1 MQFFYI
7 DYMNGDKKERNVG
20 FLRVERSGVCVGLRG
35 VPAQCGK
42 RCSVYAIGDNGERWY
57 MGEVELKDGYGM
69 GKLGWGES
77 RGFEKC
83 VRVEVPFY
91 KNRKGVCVLRESV
104 LRESAVREKTPQET
118 IYKEDMVREPK
129 PQENVYRENKG
140 FEKAIK
146 MTHVSEKEKTSEPK
160 KEMSDLPDR
169 LPQDK
174 WEQLVDTYPQVHI
187 FPEAQSLLIKPK
199 DLIVLT
205 QRYHSLI
212 SNSFVLHS
220 YYNYRQLL
228 LFRFQEKQMPENEVK
243 AADTGN
249 TGAAYYL
256 GVPGVYYDRE
266 KRIAQMFGFEGFD
279 IGEARMREE
288 SDREI
293 YEGCFG
299 YYMKQVEI

>member
-7 DYMNGDKKERNVG
+7 DYMNGDRKERNVG
-20 FLRVERSGVCVGLRG
+20 FLRVERSGICVGLRG
-35 VPAQCGK
+35 VPLQCGNK
-42 RCSVYAIGDNGERWY
+42 CRVYAIGDNGEKWC
-57 MGEVELKDGYGM
+57 MGEVGIQNGYGM
-69 GKLGWGES
+69 EKLTWGDVE
-77 RGFEKC
+77 GFEKC

-91 KNRKGVCVLRESV
+91 GYRKGVCVLRESKNSV
-104 LRESAVREKTPQET
+104 AAELQMVSYEKPTQQYVERDLQKAP
-118 IYKEDMVREPK
+118 EDDK
-129 PQENVYRENKG
+129 PDS
-140 FEKAIK
+140 
-146 MTHVSEKEKTSEPK
+146 VSY
-160 KEMSDLPDR
+160 DLPEK

-174 WEQLVDTYPQVHI
+174 WEQLVNTYPRVHI

-199 DLIVLT
+199 DLVVLT

-228 LFRFQEKQMPENEVK
+228 LFRFEERQLTNSKLK
-243 AADTGN
+243 AADAGETSVE
-249 TGAAYYL
+249 YYL
-256 GVPGVYYDRE
+256 GVPGIYYERE

-288 SDREI
+288 EKREI

>member
-7 DYMNGDKKERNVG
+7 DFMNGDRKERNIG
-20 FLRVERSGVCVGLRG
+20 FLRVERSGICVGLRG
-35 VPAQCGK
+35 VPLQCGN
-42 RCSVYAIGDNGERWY
+42 RCSVYAIGENGEKWCL
-57 MGEVELKDGYGM
+57 GEIGIQNGYGM
-69 GKLGWGES
+69 EKLSWENIG
-77 RGFEKC
+77 GFEKC
-83 VRVEVPFY
+83 VRVEVPLY
-91 KNRKGVCVLRESV
+91 GCRKGLCVLREHTV
-104 LRESAVREKTPQET
+104 LQSENNASPVTKQVENDLRRAQTTENTEVENTIHESGYV
-118 IYKEDMVREPK
+118 
-129 PQENVYRENKG
+129 N
-140 FEKAIK
+140 
-146 MTHVSEKEKTSEPK
+146 
-160 KEMSDLPDR
+160 SDLPDK
-169 LPQDK
+169 LPKDK
-174 WEQLVDTYPQVHI
+174 WEQLADTYPHVHI

-199 DLIVLT
+199 DLVILT

-228 LFRFQEKQMPENEVK
+228 LFRFEERQLANSRLQ
-243 AADTGN
+243 AA
-249 TGAAYYL
+249 AAGESSVEYYL

-288 SDREI
+288 EKREI

>member
-7 DYMNGDKKERNVG
+7 DYMNGDRKERNVG
-20 FLRVERSGVCVGLRG
+20 FLRVERNGICVGLRG
-35 VPAQCGK
+35 VPLQCGNK
-42 RCSVYAIGDNGERWY
+42 CSVYAIGEDGEKWCL
-57 MGEVELKDGYGM
+57 GEVTIQNGYGM
-69 GKLGWGES
+69 EKLAWGDAK
-77 RGFEKC
+77 GFEKC

-91 KNRKGVCVLRESV
+91 GYRKGVCVLRES
-104 LRESAVREKTPQET
+104 SAVSKNASYGQAIQQRTEKDLQ
-118 IYKEDMVREPK
+118 KASEDEAGK
-129 PQENVYRENKG
+129 ITAYG
-140 FEKAIK
+140 HDSAGC
-146 MTHVSEKEKTSEPK
+146 
-160 KEMSDLPDR
+160 DLPEK

-174 WEQLVDTYPQVHI
+174 WEQLADTYPQVHI

-199 DLIVLT
+199 DLVVLT

-228 LFRFQEKQMPENEVK
+228 LFRFEERQLANSKIQ
-243 AADTGN
+243 AANVGSSTVE
-249 TGAAYYL
+249 YYL
-256 GVPGVYYDRE
+256 GVPGVYYERE

-279 IGEARMREE
+279 IGEARMCEE
-288 SDREI
+288 EKREI

>member
-35 VPAQCGK
+35 VPVQCGK
-42 RCSVYAIGDNGERWY
+42 RCRVYAVGDDGERWC

-69 GKLGWGES
+69 GKLDWGES

-83 VRVEVPFY
+83 VCVEVPFY
-91 KNRKGVCVLRESV
+91 KNRKGVCVLRESM
-104 LRESAVREKTPQET
+104 
-118 IYKEDMVREPK
+118 YKENIYNESTDK
-129 PQENVYRENKG
+129 ENTYRENIIP
-140 FEKAIK
+140 EKD
-146 MTHVSEKEKTSEPK
+146 EKTTYMSEMQSEPEPIN
-160 KEMSDLPDR
+160 EMPDLPEK

-174 WEQLVDTYPQVHI
+174 WEQLADTYPHVHI

-199 DLIVLT
+199 DLVVLT

-228 LFRFQEKQMPENEVK
+228 LFRFAQNQLSGNEVK
-243 AADTGN
+243 AADAGE
-249 TGAAYYL
+249 AAPAYYL

-288 SDREI
+288 SKREI

>member
-1 MQFFYI
+1 MP
-7 DYMNGDKKERNVG
+7 DNV
-20 FLRVERSGVCVGLRG
+20 SC
-35 VPAQCGK
+35 
-42 RCSVYAIGDNGERWY
+42 
-57 MGEVELKDGYGM
+57 
-69 GKLGWGES
+69 
-77 RGFEKC
+77 
-83 VRVEVPFY
+83 
-91 KNRKGVCVLRESV
+91 
-104 LRESAVREKTPQET
+104 
-118 IYKEDMVREPK
+118 
-129 PQENVYRENKG
+129 
-140 FEKAIK
+140 
-146 MTHVSEKEKTSEPK
+146 
-160 KEMSDLPDR
+160 DLPR
-169 LPQDK
+169 KLPQDK

-199 DLIVLT
+199 DLVVLT

-228 LFRFQEKQMPENEVK
+228 LLRFEDSQLANSKLRAANESGSSVE
-243 AADTGN
+243 
-249 TGAAYYL
+249 YYL

-288 SDREI
+288 EKREI

>member
-7 DYMNGDKKERNVG
+7 DFMNGDRKERNVG
-20 FLRVERSGVCVGLRG
+20 FLRVERSGICVGLRG
-35 VPAQCGK
+35 VPLQCGN
-42 RCSVYAIGDNGERWY
+42 RCSVYAVGENGEKWCL
-57 MGEVELKDGYGM
+57 GEVGIQNGYGM
-69 GKLGWGES
+69 ERLSWEDIG
-77 RGFEKC
+77 GFEKC

-91 KNRKGVCVLRESV
+91 GYRKGLCVLRESTGTATNQV
-104 LRESAVREKTPQET
+104 ENELHRAQAAEDIEVKKT
-118 IYKEDMVREPK
+118 IYGHE
-129 PQENVYRENKG
+129 
-140 FEKAIK
+140 
-146 MTHVSEKEKTSEPK
+146 HVN
-160 KEMSDLPDR
+160 SDLPEK

-174 WEQLVDTYPQVHI
+174 WEQLTDTYPQVHI

-199 DLIVLT
+199 DLVVLT

-228 LFRFQEKQMPENEVK
+228 LFRFEEKQLANSRLQ
-243 AADTGN
+243 AADAGKSSVE
-249 TGAAYYL
+249 YYL

-279 IGEARMREE
+279 IGEARMCEE
-288 SDREI
+288 EKREI

>member
-7 DYMNGDKKERNVG
+7 DYMIGERKERNVG
-20 FLRVERSGVCVGLRG
+20 FLRVERGGVCVGLRG
-35 VPAQCGK
+35 VPLQCGT
-42 RCSVYAIGDNGERWY
+42 RCSVYAVADDGRRWCL
-57 MGEVELKDGYGM
+57 GEVGIQNGYGM
-69 GKLGWGES
+69 EKLAWGDMK
-77 RGFEKC
+77 GFEKC

-91 KNRKGVCVLRESV
+91 GERKGVCVLRESRNGAA
-104 LRESAVREKTPQET
+104 LRTVPAEQPEQQNEKQDIQET
-118 IYKEDMVREPK
+118 TIYGSDSVNR
-129 PQENVYRENKG
+129 
-140 FEKAIK
+140 
-146 MTHVSEKEKTSEPK
+146 
-160 KEMSDLPDR
+160 DLPEKM
-169 LPQDK
+169 PQDK
-174 WEQLVDTYPQVHI
+174 WEQLADTYPQVHI

-199 DLIVLT
+199 DLVVLT

-228 LFRFQEKQMPENEVK
+228 LFRFEEQQLADSKIK
-243 AADTGN
+243 AADS
-249 TGAAYYL
+249 GAPSVEYYL
-256 GVPGVYYDRE
+256 GVPGIYYERE

-288 SDREI
+288 EKREI

>member
-7 DYMNGDKKERNVG
+7 DYMNGDRKERNVG
-20 FLRVERSGVCVGLRG
+20 FLRVERSGICVGLRG
-35 VPAQCGK
+35 VPLQCGN
-42 RCSVYAIGDNGERWY
+42 RCSVYAVGDNGEKWCL
-57 MGEVELKDGYGM
+57 GEVSIQNGYGM
-69 GKLGWGES
+69 EKLAWGDVK
-77 RGFEKC
+77 GFEKC
-83 VRVEVPFY
+83 VCIEVPFY
-91 KNRKGVCVLRESV
+91 GSRKGLCVLRESAMTQSEAYIQTAQNNTYAGAHMQK
-104 LRESAVREKTPQET
+104 ESEDIAEEKSTHSH
-118 IYKEDMVREPK
+118 D
-129 PQENVYRENKG
+129 NVNR
-140 FEKAIK
+140 
-146 MTHVSEKEKTSEPK
+146 
-160 KEMSDLPDR
+160 DLPDK

-174 WEQLVDTYPQVHI
+174 WEQLSDTYPHVHI

-199 DLIVLT
+199 DLVILT

-228 LFRFQEKQMPENEVK
+228 LFRFEKRQLASSRLQ
-243 AADTGN
+243 AAGTGEPSVE
-249 TGAAYYL
+249 YYL

-288 SDREI
+288 EKREI

>member
-35 VPAQCGK
+35 VPAQCGS
-42 RCSVYAIGDNGERWY
+42 RCSVFAIGNDGERWRL
-57 MGEVELKDGYGM
+57 GEIGLKNGYGM
-69 GKLGWGES
+69 EKLAWGEA

-83 VRVEVPFY
+83 ICVEVPFY
-91 KNRKGVCVLRESV
+91 GVRRGLCVLRDGTIPQVVKAEPV
-104 LRESAVREKTPQET
+104 QQMPFSAILPERPHEMEKAKAAT
-118 IYKEDMVREPK
+118 REPDSIS
-129 PQENVYRENKG
+129 R
-140 FEKAIK
+140 
-146 MTHVSEKEKTSEPK
+146 
-160 KEMSDLPDR
+160 DLPDK
-169 LPQDK
+169 LPRDK
-174 WEQLVDTYPQVHI
+174 WEQLSDTYPQVHI

-199 DLIVLT
+199 DLVVLT

-228 LFRFQEKQMPENEVK
+228 LFRFGGKQSAEGAVR
-243 AADTGN
+243 AANTAQTGIE
-249 TGAAYYL
+249 YYL
-256 GVPGVYYDRE
+256 GVPGVYYERE

-279 IGEARMREE
+279 IGEARMCEEEKREV
-288 SDREI
+288 

>member
-7 DYMNGDKKERNVG
+7 DYMNGDRKERNVG
-20 FLRVERSGVCVGLRG
+20 FLRVERRGICVGLRG
-35 VPAQCGK
+35 VPLQCGTK
-42 RCSVYAIGDNGERWY
+42 CSVYAVADNGERWCL
-57 MGEVELKDGYGM
+57 GEVGIQNGYGM
-69 GKLGWGES
+69 EKLAWGNAG
-77 RGFEKC
+77 GFETC

-91 KNRKGVCVLRESV
+91 GERKGVCVLRESRTV
-104 LRESAVREKTPQET
+104 TVRTVSQEQRVEQLEQPVMQSAQRDLQKAEETTEKKT
-118 IYKEDMVREPK
+118 IYGR
-129 PQENVYRENKG
+129 G
-140 FEKAIK
+140 G
-146 MTHVSEKEKTSEPK
+146 VSY
-160 KEMSDLPDR
+160 DLPEK

-199 DLIVLT
+199 DLVVLT

-228 LFRFQEKQMPENEVK
+228 LFRFEEGQLESSKVR
-243 AADTGN
+243 AASEGGSTVE
-249 TGAAYYL
+249 YYL
-256 GVPGVYYDRE
+256 GVPGIYYERE

-288 SDREI
+288 EKREI

>member
-7 DYMNGDKKERNVG
+7 DFMNGDRKERNVG
-20 FLRVERSGVCVGLRG
+20 FLRVERSGICVGLRG
-35 VPAQCGK
+35 VPLQCGN
-42 RCSVYAIGDNGERWY
+42 RCSVYAVGENGEKWCL
-57 MGEVELKDGYGM
+57 GEVGIQNGYGM
-69 GKLGWGES
+69 ERLSWEDIG
-77 RGFEKC
+77 GFEKC

-91 KNRKGVCVLRESV
+91 GYRKGLCVLRESTGTATNQAENELHRAQAAEDIEV
-104 LRESAVREKTPQET
+104 KKT
-118 IYKEDMVREPK
+118 IYGHE
-129 PQENVYRENKG
+129 
-140 FEKAIK
+140 
-146 MTHVSEKEKTSEPK
+146 HVN
-160 KEMSDLPDR
+160 SDLPEK

-174 WEQLVDTYPQVHI
+174 WEQLTDTYPQVHI

-199 DLIVLT
+199 DLVVLT

-228 LFRFQEKQMPENEVK
+228 LFRFEEKQLANSRLQ
-243 AADTGN
+243 AADAGKSSVE
-249 TGAAYYL
+249 YYL

-288 SDREI
+288 EKREI

>member
-7 DYMNGDKKERNVG
+7 DYMNGDRKERNVG
-20 FLRVERSGVCVGLRG
+20 FLRVERSGICVGLRG
-35 VPAQCGK
+35 VPSQCGSK
-42 RCSVYAIGDNGERWY
+42 CSVYAVGDNGEKWCL
-57 MGEVELKDGYGM
+57 GEIGIQNGYGM
-69 GKLGWGES
+69 EKLAWGDVE
-77 RGFEKC
+77 GFDKC
-83 VRVEVPFY
+83 VRVEVPFCGY
-91 KNRKGVCVLRESV
+91 RKGVCVLRESKSIAANV
-104 LRESAVREKTPQET
+104 MPQTVTHEQSARQYLEKDIQ
-118 IYKEDMVREPK
+118 
-129 PQENVYRENKG
+129 
-140 FEKAIK
+140 KA
-146 MTHVSEKEKTSEPK
+146 SDDEKEKKTIYSSSDVNDVNQDLPK
-160 KEMSDLPDR
+160 K

-174 WEQLVDTYPQVHI
+174 WEQLADTYPRVHI

-199 DLIVLT
+199 DLVILT

-228 LFRFQEKQMPENEVK
+228 LFRFEEAQLANNKLK
-243 AADTGN
+243 AADATGSS
-249 TGAAYYL
+249 AEYYL
-256 GVPGVYYDRE
+256 GVPGVYYERE

-288 SDREI
+288 EKREI

>member
-7 DYMNGDKKERNVG
+7 DYMNGDRKERNVG

-35 VPAQCGK
+35 VPAQCGS
-42 RCSVYAIGDNGERWY
+42 RCSVFAVGNDGERWCL
-57 MGEVELKDGYGM
+57 GEVGLKNGYGM
-69 GKLGWGES
+69 EKLAWGEC

-83 VRVEVPFY
+83 VCVEVPFY
-91 KNRKGVCVLRESV
+91 GCRRGLCVLRESSV
-104 LRESAVREKTPQET
+104 PQPIKAEPMQEPLIQNSYKVEAYDEQADVKTAGESDSISR
-118 IYKEDMVREPK
+118 
-129 PQENVYRENKG
+129 
-140 FEKAIK
+140 
-146 MTHVSEKEKTSEPK
+146 
-160 KEMSDLPDR
+160 DLPDK
-169 LPQDK
+169 LPKDK

-199 DLIVLT
+199 DLVVLT

-228 LFRFQEKQMPENEVK
+228 LFRFDGKQPTEGAVR
-243 AADTGN
+243 AANTAQ
-249 TGAAYYL
+249 TGAEYYL
-256 GVPGVYYDRE
+256 GVPGVYYERE

-279 IGEARMREE
+279 IGEARMCEEEKREV
-288 SDREI
+288 

-299 YYMKQVEI
+299 YYMKRVEI

>member
-7 DYMNGDKKERNVG
+7 DYMNGDRKERNVG
-20 FLRVERSGVCVGLRG
+20 FLRVERSGVCIGLRG
-35 VPAQCGK
+35 VPAQCGN
-42 RCSVYAIGDNGERWY
+42 RCSVYAVGDNGERWR

-69 GKLGWGES
+69 GKLSWGES

-83 VRVEVPFY
+83 VRVEVPLY
-91 KNRKGVCVLRESV
+91 KNRKGVCVLREAISQANTFEGSPHERMFQEE
-104 LRESAVREKTPQET
+104 LYKASNSFASAEK
-118 IYKEDMVREPK
+118 V
-129 PQENVYRENKG
+129 
-140 FEKAIK
+140 
-146 MTHVSEKEKTSEPK
+146 THVSEKESEPK
-160 KEMSDLPDR
+160 VEPEAEVEVSEALTDLPDK

-174 WEQLVDTYPQVHI
+174 WEQLADTYPHVHI

-199 DLIVLT
+199 DLVILT

-228 LFRFQEKQMPENEVK
+228 LFRFEEPQLTGSDIK
-243 AADTGN
+243 AADAGN
-249 TGAAYYL
+249 PGAAYYL

-279 IGEARMREE
+279 IGEARMCEE
-288 SDREI
+288 SKRKI

>member
-7 DYMNGDKKERNVG
+7 DYINGERKERNVG
-20 FLRVERSGVCVGLRG
+20 FLRVERNGICVGLRG
-35 VPAQCGK
+35 VPQQCGH
-42 RCSVYAIGDNGERWY
+42 RCSVYAVGDDGEKWRI
-57 MGEVELKDGYGM
+57 GEVEIQNGYGM
-69 GKLGWGES
+69 EKLAWGNVK
-77 RGFEKC
+77 GFEKC
-83 VRVEVPFY
+83 VRVEIPFY
-91 KNRKGVCVLRESV
+91 ANRKGVCMLRESSAAPSAASFEQPV
-104 LRESAVREKTPQET
+104 QQHSEREPQRTQESERPKDT
-118 IYKEDMVREPK
+118 IYEPDS
-129 PQENVYRENKG
+129 
-140 FEKAIK
+140 
-146 MTHVSEKEKTSEPK
+146 VSY
-160 KEMSDLPDR
+160 DLPEK

-174 WEQLVDTYPQVHI
+174 WEQLADTYPRVHI

-199 DLIVLT
+199 DLVILT

-228 LFRFQEKQMPENEVK
+228 LFRFKERQLSNSKLQAANEGSSTVE
-243 AADTGN
+243 
-249 TGAAYYL
+249 YYL
-256 GVPGVYYDRE
+256 GVPGIYYERE

-288 SDREI
+288 EKREI

>member
-7 DYMNGDKKERNVG
+7 DFMNGDRKERNVG
-20 FLRVERSGVCVGLRG
+20 FLRVERSGICVGLRG
-35 VPAQCGK
+35 VPLQCGN
-42 RCSVYAIGDNGERWY
+42 RCSVYAVGENGEKWCL
-57 MGEVELKDGYGM
+57 GEVGIQNGYGM
-69 GKLGWGES
+69 EKLSWEDIG
-77 RGFEKC
+77 GFEKC

-91 KNRKGVCVLRESV
+91 GYRKGLCVLRESTGTATKQV
-104 LRESAVREKTPQET
+104 ENELHRAQTAEDQETEKT
-118 IYKEDMVREPK
+118 IYGHGRV
-129 PQENVYRENKG
+129 N
-140 FEKAIK
+140 
-146 MTHVSEKEKTSEPK
+146 
-160 KEMSDLPDR
+160 SDLPEK

-174 WEQLVDTYPQVHI
+174 WEQLTDTYPQVHI

-199 DLIVLT
+199 DLVVLT

-228 LFRFQEKQMPENEVK
+228 LFRFERKQLADSRIQ
-243 AADTGN
+243 AANSDGSDVE
-249 TGAAYYL
+249 YYL
-256 GVPGVYYDRE
+256 GVAGVYYERE

-279 IGEARMREE
+279 IGEARMRGEE
-288 SDREI
+288 KREI

>member
-7 DYMNGDKKERNVG
+7 DYMNGDRKERNVG

-35 VPAQCGK
+35 VPLQCGN
-42 RCSVYAIGDNGERWY
+42 RCSVYAVGDNGENWCL
-57 MGEVELKDGYGM
+57 GEVRLQNGYGM
-69 GKLGWGES
+69 EKLDWGDAK
-77 RGFEKC
+77 GFEKC

-91 KNRKGVCVLRESV
+91 GCRKGLCI
-104 LRESAVREKTPQET
+104 LRESAAAQTAPLKQQMQSYSYAEKELRTAAEERT
-118 IYKEDMVREPK
+118 E
-129 PQENVYRENKG
+129 
-140 FEKAIK
+140 EKAINSPNSVI
-146 MTHVSEKEKTSEPK
+146 HDLPK
-160 KEMSDLPDR
+160 K

-174 WEQLVDTYPQVHI
+174 WEQLADTYPRVHI

-199 DLIVLT
+199 DLVILT

-228 LFRFQEKQMPENEVK
+228 LFRFEERQLADQKLK
-243 AADTGN
+243 AADAG
-249 TGAAYYL
+249 GASAEYYL
-256 GVPGVYYDRE
+256 GVPGVYYERE

-288 SDREI
+288 EKREI

>member
-7 DYMNGDKKERNVG
+7 DYMDGDRKEKNAG

-35 VPAQCGK
+35 IPMQCGNK
-42 RCSVYAIGDNGERWY
+42 CSVYAVGECGEKWR
-57 MGEVELKDGYGM
+57 MGEILLKNGYGM

-83 VRVEVPFY
+83 VCVEVPFY
-91 KNRKGVCVLRESV
+91 RNKKGVCVLRQ
-104 LRESAVREKTPQET
+104 SAFKGNTDVN
-118 IYKEDMVREPK
+118 IPK
-129 PQENVYRENKG
+129 
-140 FEKAIK
+140 I
-146 MTHVSEKEKTSEPK
+146 THVSEIKKKDLPEPAVGIRKEKLPEPSVEIRKGKLPEPSVEIK
-160 KEMSDLPDR
+160 KEKDLPDK
-169 LPQDK
+169 LPRDK
-174 WEQLVDTYPQVHI
+174 WEQLADAYPHVHI

-199 DLIVLT
+199 DLVVLT
-205 QRYHSLI
+205 QRYNSLV

-228 LFRFQEKQMPENEVK
+228 LFKFPKRQQADDMEN
-243 AADTGN
+243 D
-249 TGAAYYL
+249 GAEYYV
-256 GVPGVYYDRE
+256 GVPGVYYERE
-266 KRIAQMFGFEGFD
+266 KKIAQMFGFECFD

-288 SDREI
+288 EKRKI

>member
-7 DYMNGDKKERNVG
+7 DYMNGDRKERNVG
-20 FLRVERSGVCVGLRG
+20 FLRVERSGICVGLRG
-35 VPAQCGK
+35 VPLQCGNK
-42 RCSVYAIGDNGERWY
+42 CSVYAIGDNGEKWCL
-57 MGEVELKDGYGM
+57 GEVGIQNGYGM
-69 GKLGWGES
+69 EKLAWGDVE
-77 RGFEKC
+77 GFEKC

-91 KNRKGVCVLRESV
+91 GYRTGICVLRESKGSV
-104 LRESAVREKTPQET
+104 TSAASQV
-118 IYKEDMVREPK
+118 
-129 PQENVYRENKG
+129 
-140 FEKAIK
+140 
-146 MTHVSEKEKTSEPK
+146 VSYEQPVQQYVEKELYKAPEDDKPDSV
-160 KEMSDLPDR
+160 SHDLPEK
-169 LPQDK
+169 LPEDK
-174 WEQLVDTYPQVHI
+174 WEQLANTFPRVHI

-199 DLIVLT
+199 DLVVLT

-228 LFRFQEKQMPENEVK
+228 LFRFEERQLANSKLK
-243 AADTGN
+243 AAD
-249 TGAAYYL
+249 ADSSSVEYYL
-256 GVPGVYYDRE
+256 GVPGVYYERE

-288 SDREI
+288 EKREI

>member
-7 DYMNGDKKERNVG
+7 DYMNGDRKERNVG
-20 FLRVERSGVCVGLRG
+20 FLRVERNGICVGLRG
-35 VPAQCGK
+35 VPLQCGNK
-42 RCSVYAIGDNGERWY
+42 CSVYAVEDNGEKWCL
-57 MGEVELKDGYGM
+57 GEVGIQNGYGM
-69 GKLGWGES
+69 EKLGWGDVK
-77 RGFEKC
+77 GFEKC

-91 KNRKGVCVLRESV
+91 GYRKGVCVLRES
-104 LRESAVREKTPQET
+104 SAVSQTVSYEQPIQQHLERDLQKASKEETEKET
-118 IYKEDMVREPK
+118 IYMPD
-129 PQENVYRENKG
+129 NV
-140 FEKAIK
+140 
-146 MTHVSEKEKTSEPK
+146 SC
-160 KEMSDLPDR
+160 DLPR
-169 LPQDK
+169 KLPQDK

-199 DLIVLT
+199 DLVVLT

-228 LFRFQEKQMPENEVK
+228 LLRFEDSQLANSKLRAANESGSSVE
-243 AADTGN
+243 
-249 TGAAYYL
+249 YYL

-288 SDREI
+288 EKREI

>member
-7 DYMNGDKKERNVG
+7 DFMNGDRKERNVG
-20 FLRVERSGVCVGLRG
+20 FLRVERSGICVGLRG
-35 VPAQCGK
+35 VPLQCGN
-42 RCSVYAIGDNGERWY
+42 RCSVYAVGENGEKWCL
-57 MGEVELKDGYGM
+57 GEVGIQNGYGM
-69 GKLGWGES
+69 ERLSWEDIG
-77 RGFEKC
+77 GFEKC

-91 KNRKGVCVLRESV
+91 GYRKGLCVLRESTGTATNQV
-104 LRESAVREKTPQET
+104 ENELHRAQAAEDIEVKKT
-118 IYKEDMVREPK
+118 IYGHE
-129 PQENVYRENKG
+129 
-140 FEKAIK
+140 
-146 MTHVSEKEKTSEPK
+146 HVNL
-160 KEMSDLPDR
+160 DLPEK

-174 WEQLVDTYPQVHI
+174 WEQLTDTYPQVHI

-199 DLIVLT
+199 DLVVLT

-228 LFRFQEKQMPENEVK
+228 LFRFEEKQLANSRLQ
-243 AADTGN
+243 AADAGKSSVE
-249 TGAAYYL
+249 YYL

-288 SDREI
+288 EKREI

>member
-7 DYMNGDKKERNVG
+7 DYMNGDRKERNVG

-42 RCSVYAIGDNGERWY
+42 RCSVYAVGDHGERWR

-69 GKLGWGES
+69 GKLNWGES

-91 KNRKGVCVLRESV
+91 KNRRGVCVLRE
-104 LRESAVREKTPQET
+104 A
-118 IYKEDMVREPK
+118 I
-129 PQENVYRENKG
+129 PQENALNSSLVKD
-140 FEKAIK
+140 EKVTY
-146 MTHVSEKEKTSEPK
+146 MSETESAPEPELESKTAEEKTNV
-160 KEMSDLPDR
+160 DLPDK

-174 WEQLVDTYPQVHI
+174 WEQLVDTYPHVHI

-228 LFRFQEKQMPENEVK
+228 LFRFEKKPLPENEVQ
-243 AADTGN
+243 AAVLES
-249 TGAAYYL
+249 TGAVYYL

-279 IGEARMREE
+279 IGEARMCEE
-288 SDREI
+288 SKREI

>member
-20 FLRVERSGVCVGLRG
+20 FLKVDRSGVCVGLRG
-35 VPAQCGK
+35 VPTQCGS
-42 RCSVYAIGDNGERWY
+42 RCSVFAIGDNGERWCL
-57 MGEVELKDGYGM
+57 GEVAIDNGYGM
-69 GKLGWGES
+69 EKLAWGDC

-91 KNRKGVCVLRESV
+91 GCRKGLCVLRESTV
-104 LRESAVREKTPQET
+104 PQVVKAEPVQKVILESDCETAGDKEEVKT
-118 IYKEDMVREPK
+118 
-129 PQENVYRENKG
+129 
-140 FEKAIK
+140 A
-146 MTHVSEKEKTSEPK
+146 SELDSI
-160 KEMSDLPDR
+160 SRDLPER

-174 WEQLVDTYPQVHI
+174 WEQLIHTYPQVHI
-187 FPEAQSLLIKPK
+187 YPEAQSLLIKPK
-199 DLIVLT
+199 DLVVLT

-228 LFRFQEKQMPENEVK
+228 LFRYDRKQTVENGIK
-243 AADTGN
+243 AADVMQTGIE
-249 TGAAYYL
+249 YYL
-256 GVPGVYYDRE
+256 GVPGVYYERE

-279 IGEARMREE
+279 IGEARMCEE
-288 SDREI
+288 EKREI

>member
-7 DYMNGDKKERNVG
+7 DYMNGDRKERNVG
-20 FLRVERSGVCVGLRG
+20 FLRVERSGICVGLRG
-35 VPAQCGK
+35 VPLQCGNK
-42 RCSVYAIGDNGERWY
+42 CSVYAIGDNGEKWCL
-57 MGEVELKDGYGM
+57 GEVGIQNGYGM
-69 GKLGWGES
+69 EKLAWGDAQ
-77 RGFEKC
+77 GFEKC

-91 KNRKGVCVLRESV
+91 GYHKGLCVLRESKGNAAN
-104 LRESAVREKTPQET
+104 LVRQTVTYEQPVQQPVERDLQKASKDEAEEKS
-118 IYKEDMVREPK
+118 IYSRDSVN
-129 PQENVYRENKG
+129 Q
-140 FEKAIK
+140 
-146 MTHVSEKEKTSEPK
+146 
-160 KEMSDLPDR
+160 DLPEK

-174 WEQLVDTYPQVHI
+174 WEQLVNTYPQVHI

-199 DLIVLT
+199 DLVILT

-228 LFRFQEKQMPENEVK
+228 LFRFEEQQLANSKLK
-243 AADTGN
+243 AADANGSSVE
-249 TGAAYYL
+249 YYL
-256 GVPGVYYDRE
+256 GVPGIYYERE

-288 SDREI
+288 EKREI

-299 YYMKQVEI
+299 YYMKKVEI

>member
-7 DYMNGDKKERNVG
+7 DYMNGDRKERNVG

-35 VPAQCGK
+35 VPAQCGT
-42 RCSVYAIGDNGERWY
+42 RCSVYAVGDDGERWR
-57 MGEVELKDGYGM
+57 MGEVALKDGYGM
-69 GKLGWGES
+69 GKLNWGES
-77 RGFEKC
+77 GGFEKC

-91 KNRKGVCVLRESV
+91 KNRKGVCVLRDSVSHGNAFQEHVSREQVIREESYQDSSSLAIPRKMTYV
-104 LRESAVREKTPQET
+104 SETELASKPKLDPESAEEK
-118 IYKEDMVREPK
+118 K
-129 PQENVYRENKG
+129 N
-140 FEKAIK
+140 A
-146 MTHVSEKEKTSEPK
+146 
-160 KEMSDLPDR
+160 DLPDK
-169 LPQDK
+169 LPLDK

-199 DLIVLT
+199 DLVILT

-228 LFRFQEKQMPENEVK
+228 LFRFEKKPLPENELQ
-243 AADTGN
+243 AADLESTE
-249 TGAAYYL
+249 AVYYL

-279 IGEARMREE
+279 IGEARMCEE
-288 SDREI
+288 SKREI